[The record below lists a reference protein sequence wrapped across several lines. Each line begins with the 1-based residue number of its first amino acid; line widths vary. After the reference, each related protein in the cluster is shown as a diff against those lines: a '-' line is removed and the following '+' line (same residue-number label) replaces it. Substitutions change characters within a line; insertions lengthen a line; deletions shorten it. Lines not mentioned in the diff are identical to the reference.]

1 MTEIALQQQELAGL
15 IKKFTGKDGDHKTLI
30 PSLHL
35 IQDSKAMV
43 PICRIQ
49 KPSLCIVAQG
59 EKIIILGNESY
70 KYGVSDYL
78 AVSLD
83 VPISGQV
90 IKPSPEAPF
99 LSIRLDLDAGE
110 IFEIMKET
118 HLFPES
124 IEHYPKSLFVGKM
137 NINLLDAVI
146 RLVRLL
152 DTPKDILA
160 LAPLIIK
167 EIIYRLL
174 TEKEGDV
181 FKQIATS
188 GSHFATIAEVVERIK
203 TNFDKPLRINELA
216 QIANMSTSSLY
227 RHFKQVT
234 AMTPV
239 QYQKQLRLQEG
250 RRLLITDKYNVAD
263 VAFHVGY
270 ESPSQFSREYARLF
284 GCPPTT
290 DILRMQSTT
299 NLSTS

>member
-1 MTEIALQQQELAGL
+1 MNKISLQQQELAGL
-15 IKKFTGKDGDHKTLI
+15 IKKFTVKDGDHNTLI

-35 IQDSKAMV
+35 IQDSNAMV

-59 EKIIILGNESY
+59 EKIIILGKESY
-70 KYGVSDYL
+70 KYGVCDYL

-83 VPISGQV
+83 VPISGQA
-90 IKPSPEAPF
+90 IKPSSEAPF
-99 LSIRLDLDAGE
+99 LSIRIDLDPGE

-118 HLFPES
+118 NLFPES
-124 IEHYPKSLFVGKM
+124 IENYPKSLFIGKM
-137 NINLLDAVI
+137 NNSLLDAVI

-152 DTPKDILA
+152 ETPRDISA

-174 TEKEGDV
+174 IEKEGDV
-181 FKQIATS
+181 FKQIATT
-188 GSHFATIAEVVERIK
+188 GSHFATIAEVVDLIK
-203 TNFDKPLRINELA
+203 TNFNKPLRINELA
-216 QIANMSTSSLY
+216 QIANMSSSSLY

-234 AMTPV
+234 TMTPV

-250 RRLLITDKYNVAD
+250 RRLLMTENYNVANT
-263 VAFHVGY
+263 AFHVGY

-284 GCPPTT
+284 GCPPTA
-290 DILRMQSTT
+290 DILRMQ
-299 NLSTS
+299 NN